1 MGWNRRINL
10 DQIGTRLGDSGPGS
24 TASTEAND
32 MRISRRLTRL
42 SAVVLLGAG
51 LACGDDENGNGTGN
65 GTIDAGSGNGSID
78 AGNGN
83 GGSDAGSGSLNPACT
98 AAIEARAA
106 EVASE
111 LPFSID
117 DPAEMIGPAGGNQR
131 LEAEFAGKYRDD
143 LANHVGCEPRAAY
156 DANVELLISD
166 NEADVPA
173 GTPATIAG
181 YDCAAKAYDTSNV
194 DSSKP
199 IVILVHG
206 NSASVTSYEEY
217 FSSAAAGTEVQT
229 LSQFSFTVENTVRE
243 QLATKLL
250 NEGFEV
256 IGFDARIDRVAE
268 LEDFNN
274 DQTTGNPSRNID
286 HGWAVPLLQS
296 LIRAVMTNNPD
307 REVSLVGHSL
317 GTTVIRDALRR
328 LYIEWRDGEAGAVNP
343 FAQLQDVILASG
355 ANHGVSTF
363 ALCDIY
369 PNQMRGTV
377 ACEMGDR
384 GNFTPTYFSEVNNG
398 PNDLFSTPC
407 ADGSYA
413 FGAEDQCEDNVV
425 QYTTITME
433 DVEDGPLQDEFV
445 SESAARLNLEP
456 CVENVLVGL
465 DDYDRSG
472 YFFTGFWGF
481 FANHFGAIRSDD
493 GMQVIVDR
501 LND

>member
-1 MGWNRRINL
+1 M
-10 DQIGTRLGDSGPGS
+10 QITRGF
-24 TASTEAND
+24 
-32 MRISRRLTRL
+32 IRL
-42 SAVVLLGAG
+42 SAVVLLGTS
-51 LACGDDENGNGTGN
+51 LACGDDDNGNGN
-65 GTIDAGSGNGSID
+65 GPADAGNGSVDAGNGGVDAGNGGVD

-83 GGSDAGSGSLNPACT
+83 GSLNPACT
-98 AAIEARAA
+98 AAIEAREA
-106 EVASE
+106 EVSDQ

-117 DPAEMIGPAGGNQR
+117 DPEEMIGPAGGDQR
-131 LEAEFAGKYRDD
+131 LEADFAGKYRDD
-143 LANHVGCEPRAAY
+143 LSNHVGCEPRTAY
-156 DANVELLISD
+156 DANVEFLISD

-173 GTPATIAG
+173 GTPIDLEG

-194 DSSKP
+194 DTNKP

-206 NSASVTSYEEY
+206 NSAGPTSFEEY
-217 FSSAAAGTEVQT
+217 FSSAAAGMEVQT
-229 LSQFSFTVENTVRE
+229 LSQFSFTVENMVRE
-243 QLATKLL
+243 QLVNKLL
-250 NEGFEV
+250 TEGFEV
-256 IGFDARIDRVAE
+256 VGFDARVDRVAE
-268 LEDFNN
+268 LDDFNN
-274 DQTTGNPSRNID
+274 DQQTGNPSRNID
-286 HGWAVPLLQS
+286 HGWAVPMLQS
-296 LIRAVMTNNPD
+296 LIRAVMTENPD

-328 LYIEWRDGEAGAVNP
+328 LYIEWRDGETDAVNP
-343 FAQLQDVILASG
+343 FAQLQDVVLTSG

-363 ALCDIY
+363 ALCDVY

-413 FGAEDQCEDNVV
+413 YGAEDQCEDNVV

-433 DVEDGPLQDEFV
+433 DVENGPLQDEFV

-465 DDYDRSG
+465 DDFDRSG

-481 FANHFGAIRSDD
+481 FANHFGAIRSND
-493 GMQVIVDR
+493 GMQIIVDR
-501 LND
+501 LSD

>member
-1 MGWNRRINL
+1 MEHTRRLI
-10 DQIGTRLGDSGPGS
+10 
-24 TASTEAND
+24 
-32 MRISRRLTRL
+32 RIS
-42 SAVVLLGAG
+42 AVLLLGAG
-51 LACGDDENGNGTGN
+51 LACGDDDTSNGT
-65 GTIDAGSGNGSID
+65 AD
-78 AGNGN
+78 AGNGGN
-83 GGSDAGSGSLNPACT
+83 GGADVGNGGTDAGNGSLNPACT
-98 AAIEARAA
+98 AAIEAREA
-106 EVASE
+106 EVANQ

-117 DPAEMIGPAGGNQR
+117 DPEEMIGPAGGDQR
-131 LEAEFAGKYRDD
+131 LEADFAGKYRDD
-143 LANHVGCEPRAAY
+143 LANHVGCEPREAY
-156 DANVELLISD
+156 GPNVELLISD
-166 NEADVPA
+166 NEATVPTGSEA
-173 GTPATIAG
+173 NIPG

-206 NSASVTSYEEY
+206 NSAAPTSFEEY

-229 LSQFSFTVENTVRE
+229 LSQFSFTVESTLRE

-256 IGFDARIDRVAE
+256 IAFDARIDRVAE
-268 LEDFNN
+268 LDDFNN

-286 HGWAVPLLQS
+286 HGWAVPMLQS
-296 LIRAVMTNNPD
+296 LIKAVMTNNPT

-328 LYIEWRDGEAGAVNP
+328 LYIESRDGEAGAVNP
-343 FAQLQDVILASG
+343 FEQLQDVVLASG

-363 ALCDIY
+363 VGCDIF
-369 PNQMRGTV
+369 PDQMRGTV

-398 PNDLFSTPC
+398 PNDLFSAPC

-413 FGAEDQCEDNVV
+413 YGAEDQCGDNVV

-433 DVEDGPLQDEFV
+433 DVENGALQDEFV
-445 SESAARLNLEP
+445 SESAARLDLEP
-456 CVENVLVGL
+456 CVENLLVGL
-465 DDYDRSG
+465 DDFDRSG

-493 GMQVIVDR
+493 GMQLIVDR